1 MACSNCAIREISPW
15 APTLS
20 EYETRL
26 QMVDME
32 VAKLLDGSRLVVELA
47 LFGRISP
54 CAALTGSTF
63 ASCLAAPA
71 DRGMARPEVQQRRR
85 TPRAMTTYHT
95 LAVSR
100 RRQAVSSIVHYDFY
114 TSNRQS
120 H

>member
-54 CAALTGSTF
+54 CAALPAGLLRLVLPLRRIAEYPGPRFSTG
-63 ASCLAAPA
+63 
-71 DRGMARPEVQQRRR
+71 REHRVQ
-85 TPRAMTTYHT
+85 
-95 LAVSR
+95 
-100 RRQAVSSIVHYDFY
+100 
-114 TSNRQS
+114 
-120 H
+120 

>member
-54 CAALTGSTF
+54 CAALTSST
-63 ASCLAAPA
+63 LRLVLPL
-71 DRGMARPEVQQRRR
+71 RPIAEWLGPRFSSGGEHRVQ
-85 TPRAMTTYHT
+85 
-95 LAVSR
+95 
-100 RRQAVSSIVHYDFY
+100 
-114 TSNRQS
+114 
-120 H
+120 